1 MRVLLFNDNPV
12 VTKLV
17 TLSAQKTGDQLEVCS
32 DIKVLNPGEYK
43 LLIVDDGLYNDESA
57 AILGSSITASQHL
70 FMSNRDTEVPA
81 GFEHKISK
89 PFLPT
94 DLVEL
99 LSSISAMHTD
109 APAQE
114 EERVESVDVP
124 DDETFD
130 LDGLDD
136 ELIFDEEDANTADS
150 DAGIDELDDIDG
162 LELDDLEAAS
172 DDAMDL
178 DFEIG
183 DNDDEA
189 EASDLLM
196 DEDDVSAEGVLD
208 KEDLAEVQ
216 SLLEDT
222 EDTQDDGIETGSLDD
237 EGLVG
242 LEVDIDD
249 SDALDEDIQDAA
261 LLDSLDDVSL
271 DETLLDDD
279 EALHEDETLDESPET
294 GDNEDDLPLDEEVQE
309 DDFDLEALLESNALS
324 DEDDKIAE
332 EAEDDT
338 VVQDDEVVSGF
349 EDDIESAISEL
360 SDEDL
365 DESVDEDTL
374 LDIVNNT
381 ETFDE
386 FSGLDDLDEQSLKA
400 AVGEVDTADIKSV
413 EDDEEAKVSHEEL
426 SEPVAVSNDKLEG
439 TEALKALLRAL
450 ENEDVAKSLKGMNIS
465 INISFGEN
473 S

>member
-32 DIKVLNPGEYK
+32 DIKVLNPGEYE
-43 LLIVDDGLYNDESA
+43 LLIVDDGVYNDESA

-81 GFEHKISK
+81 GFEHKINK

-114 EERVESVDVP
+114 EERVESVDAP

-136 ELIFDEEDANTADS
+136 ELILDEEDTSASDS
-150 DAGIDELDDIDG
+150 ESGIDELDDIEG
-162 LELDDLEAAS
+162 LELDDLEAES
-172 DDAMDL
+172 GDTMDL
-178 DFEIG
+178 DFELEE
-183 DNDDEA
+183 NDDE
-189 EASDLLM
+189 SD
-196 DEDDVSAEGVLD
+196 ESAEGVLD

-222 EDTQDDGIETGSLDD
+222 EDTQDDDIETGSLDD

-271 DETLLDDD
+271 DETLLDSD
-279 EALHEDETLDESPET
+279 EALLDEDETLDKSPET
-294 GDNEDDLPLDEEVQE
+294 GDSE
-309 DDFDLEALLESNALS
+309 DDFDLEALLESDADTLS
-324 DEDDKIAE
+324 DEDDKISE

-386 FSGLDDLDEQSLKA
+386 FTGLDDLDEQSLKA
-400 AVGEVDTADIKSV
+400 AVGEVDTADPESV
-413 EDDEEAKVSHEEL
+413 ERDEEIEVSNEEL

-439 TEALKALLRAL
+439 TEALKALLKAL

-465 INISFGEN
+465 INISFGDD

>member
-32 DIKVLNPGEYK
+32 DIKVLNPGEYE
-43 LLIVDDGLYNDESA
+43 LLIVDDGVYNDESA

-81 GFEHKISK
+81 GFEHKINK

-114 EERVESVDVP
+114 EERVESVDAP

-136 ELIFDEEDANTADS
+136 ELILDEEDTSASDS
-150 DAGIDELDDIDG
+150 ESGIDEFDELEG

-172 DDAMDL
+172 TDTMDL
-178 DFEIG
+178 DFEPEE
-183 DNDDEA
+183 NDDE
-189 EASDLLM
+189 SD
-196 DEDDVSAEGVLD
+196 ESAEGVLD

-222 EDTQDDGIETGSLDD
+222 QDDDIETGSLDD

-271 DETLLDDD
+271 DETLLDSD
-279 EALHEDETLDESPET
+279 EALLDEDETLDKSPET
-294 GDNEDDLPLDEEVQE
+294 GDSEDDLPLDEETQE
-309 DDFDLEALLESNALS
+309 DDFDLEALLESDADTLS
-324 DEDDKIAE
+324 DEDDKTSE

-338 VVQDDEVVSGF
+338 VVQDDEVLSGL

-360 SDEDL
+360 SNEDL
-365 DESVDEDTL
+365 EESVDEDTL

-386 FSGLDDLDEQSLKA
+386 FTGLDDLDEQSLKA
-400 AVGEVDTADIKSV
+400 AVGEVDMADPESV
-413 EDDEEAKVSHEEL
+413 ERDEEIEVSHEEL
-426 SEPVAVSNDKLEG
+426 SDPVAVSNDKLEG
-439 TEALKALLRAL
+439 TEALKALLKAL

-465 INISFGEN
+465 INISFGDG